1 MLVEKRFNACSVE
14 RKTSETCIRIEL
26 KNDGEGTFTGS
37 TRMGFFDHMLK
48 TFCKFSTL
56 SLKVESFEVD
66 SQIDLHHGVEDFGI
80 VLGTAFR
87 ELLDY
92 SQLARFGYAV
102 VPMDEAL
109 IVASIDLSG
118 RPFLNY
124 QVRFETERV
133 GEFPIELF
141 EEFFKSFVSN
151 AKITLHLV
159 QLYGKNSHHI
169 AEACFKS
176 FAIALRSAINESG
189 SIQSTKGMI
198 D

>member
-1 MLVEKRFNACSVE
+1 MIVEKSFNACTVE
-14 RKTSETCIRIEL
+14 RKTLETHVRIEL
-26 KNDGEGTFTGS
+26 KNDEEGNFSGS
-37 TRMGFFDHMLK
+37 TRIGFFDHMMRTL
-48 TFCKFSTL
+48 CRFSGL
-56 SLKVESFEVD
+56 SLKIEKFEAD
-66 SQIDLHHGVEDFGI
+66 FQIDLHHGVEDFAI

-87 ELLDY
+87 ELFDY
-92 SQLARFGYAV
+92 SRLARFGHAI

-133 GEFPIELF
+133 GEFPTELF

-151 AKITLHLV
+151 AKITLHLL
-159 QLYGKNSHHI
+159 QLNGKNSHHI

-176 FAIALRSAINESG
+176 FSIALRSAIAKSE

>member
-1 MLVEKRFNACSVE
+1 MLVEKRFNTCSVE

-26 KNDGEGTFTGS
+26 KSDGEGAFSGS
-37 TRMGFFDHMLK
+37 TQIGFFDHMLK

-56 SLKVESFEVD
+56 SLKVESFELD
-66 SQIDLHHGVEDFGI
+66 SKTDLHHGVEDFGI
-80 VLGTAFR
+80 ILGTAFK
-87 ELLDY
+87 ELFDY
-92 SQLARFGYAV
+92 SQLARFGHAI

-109 IVASIDLSG
+109 IVASVDLSG

-141 EEFFKSFVSN
+141 EEFFKSFASN

-176 FAIALRSAINESG
+176 FAIALRSAIERSE